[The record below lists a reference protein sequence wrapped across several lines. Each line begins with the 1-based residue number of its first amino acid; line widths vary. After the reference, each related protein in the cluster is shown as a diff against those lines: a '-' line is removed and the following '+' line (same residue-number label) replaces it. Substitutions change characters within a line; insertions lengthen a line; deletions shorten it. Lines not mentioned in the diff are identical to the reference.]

1 MNSSKFVLIVGG
13 GKIGFYLA
21 RELLSQGNEVVLI
34 ERDKELFRQLFKSME
49 NNIILGDGCEINV
62 LIEAGI
68 ERADVVVAT
77 TGYDEDNYVICQ
89 IAKKKFGVSRT
100 VSRLRDPKNEELFK
114 RAGIDQTVSST
125 RIIFN
130 ILEQQIE
137 SSHVIPIAAL
147 QNGNIAVIQ
156 IDLTETSPACGKKII
171 DLGLPKGVLIISI
184 IRNEMSVIPQAN
196 TILNEDD
203 TLIILMPQEKDKEIN
218 QFFISNVI

>member
-1 MNSSKFVLIVGG
+1 MNSSKFVLIIGG
-13 GKIGFYLA
+13 GKVGFYLS

-34 ERDKELFRQLFKSME
+34 ERDKELFRQLVKSME

-89 IAKKKFGVSRT
+89 IAKKKFGVPRT

-156 IDLTETSPACGKKII
+156 IDLTETSPACGKRII
-171 DLGLPKGVLIISI
+171 DLELPKGILIISI
-184 IRNEMSVIPQAN
+184 IRNEISVIPQAN

-203 TLIILMPQEKDKEIN
+203 SLIILMPQEKDKEIN
-218 QFFISNVI
+218 QYFISSEI